1 MFGRKAR
8 LPIDINAEAMYDPDQ
23 KLKEFASEEEPKK
36 EQSVAKRRIMEEMM
50 KANIEAAQTKQKQYY
65 DEKFGVS
72 SCFTVGSTVL
82 KKDFIRKKRRGGKLD
97 YRWQGPYTI
106 TAALGKGLFQL
117 KELHGDKV
125 GSSRTSH

>member
-1 MFGRKAR
+1 MKKS
-8 LPIDINAEAMYDPDQ
+8 Q
-23 KLKEFASEEEPKK
+23 K
-36 EQSVAKRRIMEEMM
+36 EQSVNKRRKMEELV

-65 DEKFGVS
+65 DEKFGAS

-82 KKDFIRKKRRGGKLD
+82 KKDFTRKKRRGGKLD